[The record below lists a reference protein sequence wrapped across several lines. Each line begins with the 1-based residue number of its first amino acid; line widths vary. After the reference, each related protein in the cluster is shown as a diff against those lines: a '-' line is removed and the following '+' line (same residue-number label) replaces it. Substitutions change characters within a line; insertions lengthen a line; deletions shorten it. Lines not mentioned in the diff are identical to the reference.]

1 MGALQ
6 ALAVWRRAAG
16 QVSGWRAARV
26 AHLVQAEPGA
36 PAQAARAAA
45 RLALLAGARMCAV
58 ECLLLVLLFAKGEW
72 GVNVSAR
79 DLEAQ
84 AAGVVP

>member
-6 ALAVWRRAAG
+6 ALAVWRWAG
-16 QVSGWRAARV
+16 QATGWRAVRV

-45 RLALLAGARMCAV
+45 RLLAGARMCAV
-58 ECLLLVLLFAKGEW
+58 ECLLLVLLFAKEEW
-72 GVNVSAR
+72 GVNVLAR

-84 AAGVVP
+84 AAVVVP

>member
-6 ALAVWRRAAG
+6 ALAVRRRAAG
-16 QVSGWRAARV
+16 QVTGWRAVRV
-26 AHLVQAEPGA
+26 AQLVQAEPGA

-45 RLALLAGARMCAV
+45 QLALLAGARMCAV

-72 GVNVSAR
+72 GVNVFAR
-79 DLEAQ
+79 HLEAQ
-84 AAGVVP
+84 AAVVVA

>member
-1 MGALQ
+1 M
-6 ALAVWRRAAG
+6 
-16 QVSGWRAARV
+16 
-26 AHLVQAEPGA
+26 VQAEPGA

-84 AAGVVP
+84 AAVVVP

>member
-1 MGALQ
+1 MGGLQ
-6 ALAVWRRAAG
+6 ALAVWRWAAG
-16 QVSGWRAARV
+16 QATGWRAARV
-26 AHLVQAEPGA
+26 AQAEPGA
-36 PAQAARAAA
+36 PAQAVRAAA

-84 AAGVVP
+84 AAVVAP